1 MNRIII
7 TTGKRKQAIAR
18 AYIKEG
24 RGRVKINSIPIEF
37 YQPEL
42 ARLRIMEP
50 LVLAGEDY
58 VSKVDIF
65 VRVKGGGFMGQADAV
80 RTAIAIGLVKY
91 FEDDNLEA
99 LYSYYDPW
107 LLKSDARRK
116 EQRKSP
122 TSKARK
128 HYTTAYR

>member
-1 MNRIII
+1 MSKIII
-7 TTGKRKQAIAR
+7 TTGKRKKAIAR

-24 RGRVKINSIPIEF
+24 KGRIRINSIPLEF

-42 ARLRIMEP
+42 ARLRIIEP
-50 LVLAGEDY
+50 IILAGEDY
-58 VSKVDIF
+58 ISKVDIF
-65 VRVKGGGFMGQADAV
+65 VKVNGGGFIGQADAA
-80 RTAIAIGLVKY
+80 RTAITKGLVKF
-91 FEDDNLEA
+91 FEDEKLKA
-99 LYSYYDPW
+99 LFTYYDPW
-107 LLKSDARRK
+107 LLKSDPRTK